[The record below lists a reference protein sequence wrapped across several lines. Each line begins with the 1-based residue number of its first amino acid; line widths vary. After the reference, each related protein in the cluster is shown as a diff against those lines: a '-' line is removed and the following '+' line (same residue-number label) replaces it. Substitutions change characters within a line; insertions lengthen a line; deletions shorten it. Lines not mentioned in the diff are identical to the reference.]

1 MSLNPSAW
9 AEGELMAHLGLLS
22 CQQLHL
28 TLFPNGELIG
38 HYFGASSHSNLE
50 LIPILHN
57 F

>member
-1 MSLNPSAW
+1 
-9 AEGELMAHLGLLS
+9 MAHLGLLS